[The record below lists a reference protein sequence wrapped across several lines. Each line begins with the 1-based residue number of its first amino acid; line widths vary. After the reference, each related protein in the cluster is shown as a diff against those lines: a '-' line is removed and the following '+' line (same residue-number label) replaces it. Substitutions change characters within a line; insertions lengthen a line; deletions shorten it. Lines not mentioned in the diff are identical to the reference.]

1 MDQVSNSAP
10 ASGVGRRR
18 FERIGLTLVVLLC
31 LCRWISVEWRLVEQS
46 IRASFAVEQTE
57 IFEYLLELDESPAEI
72 VTGINGYYPSD
83 TKQVASSRLDQLVE
97 RCRRLA
103 IRLANCDCVT
113 APAVREPKE

>member
-31 LCRWISVEWRLVEQS
+31 LARWIYVELRHAEQG
-46 IRASFAVEQTE
+46 IRASFAVEQTG
-57 IFEYLLELDESPAEI
+57 IFEEFAERDGG
-72 VTGINGYYPSD
+72 TGHMVDDIRGYYPSG
-83 TKQVASSRLDQLVE
+83 TKQVTGSRLDLLVE

-103 IRLANCDCVT
+103 IRLANCDC
-113 APAVREPKE
+113 AKSAADQKRKE

>member
-10 ASGVGRRR
+10 VSDVGRRR

-46 IRASFAVEQTE
+46 IRASFAVEQFG
-57 IFEYLLELDESPAEI
+57 IFEEFAERDGG
-72 VTGINGYYPSD
+72 TGHMVDDIRSYYPSG
-83 TKQVASSRLDQLVE
+83 TKQVTGSHLDLLVE

-103 IRLANCDCVT
+103 IRLANCDC
-113 APAVREPKE
+113 AKSAADQKRKE